1 MSGPLYCQRKGTAL
15 ATIATTLAGAT
26 PRSTL
31 SIRLKT
37 AFGLGSIAEGV
48 AFTTNNT
55 FLLLFYNQV
64 LGLSPG
70 LVGLA
75 LSAGLI
81 VNAVFDPLVG
91 SWSDRTATRL
101 GRRHPFMYAAILPV
115 ALCYVAVYHPPEWF
129 GGTGQLVWLAV
140 MNTLLLQAMT
150 LFHTPHLAL
159 GAEMSNDYI
168 ERSSVM
174 NYNTFCL
181 WIGDTLGL
189 VIALRIFFAAGPGF
203 TNGALDPSRY
213 LAYSL
218 FMGGSIMVLLF
229 LSSWWTRSQ
238 IARLP
243 KPGAAIERITL
254 RRFATDISYV
264 MRNRNYVVLL
274 CALLATSLMIG
285 TRNGL
290 GFYAS
295 TYYWQ
300 LDPNQYSTFY
310 AFGTAGG
317 YILGGLIVKR
327 LHKKFDKR
335 WTGAASSLGYAVLP
349 AIPLGLGYIGVLS
362 STTPGL
368 LFVLIALAVLQY
380 APYSIV
386 STTVRSALAD
396 IADEIELK
404 FGVRQEGLLYA
415 ARTFFQRVDT
425 ALGTALAG
433 LVLELVAFPA
443 KAVPGKVA
451 HDALQG
457 LAAAYL
463 LATIPGVVAALFYT
477 MMRVTRE
484 THAATKAAIAERD
497 QAVS

>member
-1 MSGPLYCQRKGTAL
+1 M
-15 ATIATTLAGAT
+15 ATT
-26 PRSTL
+26 RSPIAAAMPAPVTL
-31 SIRLKT
+31 SIGIKT
-37 AFGLGSIAEGV
+37 AFGLGSIAEGI

-64 LGLSPG
+64 LGLSPA

-91 SWSDRTATRL
+91 SWSDRTWTRW
-101 GRRHPFMYAAILPV
+101 GRRHPFMVVAILPV
-115 ALCYVAVYHPPEWF
+115 GLCYLAVYHPPDGF
-129 GGTGQLVWLAV
+129 GVTGQLIWLAV
-140 MNTLLLQAMT
+140 TNTLLLQAMT

-159 GAEMSNDYI
+159 GAEMSNDYL

-189 VIALRIFFAAGPGF
+189 VIALRVFFAAGPGF

-218 FMGGSIMVLLF
+218 FMSGAIMALLF
-229 LSSWWTRSQ
+229 LSTWWTRSL

-243 KPGAAIERITL
+243 KPIAVVERFTP

-300 LDPNQYSTFY
+300 LGPNDYSTFY

-327 LHKKFDKR
+327 LHKRFDKR
-335 WTGAASSLGYAVLP
+335 WTGAAASLGYAVLP
-349 AIPLGLGYIGVLS
+349 AIPLFLGYIGVMS
-362 STTPGL
+362 PTTPGL
-368 LFVLIALAVLQY
+368 LYILIALAVLHY
-380 APYSIV
+380 APYSII

-433 LVLELVAFPA
+433 WVLSLVDFPA
-443 KAVPGKVA
+443 KAVPGQVA
-451 HDALQG
+451 QQALDG

-463 LATIPGVVAALFYT
+463 IATIPGVIAALFYT
-477 MMRVTRE
+477 MMRVTRD
-484 THAATKAAIAERD
+484 THAATQAAIAKR
-497 QAVS
+497 AASSA

>member
-1 MSGPLYCQRKGTAL
+1 MPGEDGPS
-15 ATIATTLAGAT
+15 IATA
-26 PRSTL
+26 RL
-31 SIRLKT
+31 SIHLKT
-37 AFGLGSIAEGV
+37 AFGLGSTAEGI

-64 LGLSPG
+64 LGLSPA
-70 LVGLA
+70 LVGVA

-91 SWSDRTATRL
+91 SWSDRTRSRF
-101 GRRHPFMYAAILPV
+101 GRRHPFMFAAMVPV
-115 ALCYVAVYHPPEWF
+115 ALCYVALYHPPTSW
-129 GGTGQLVWLAV
+129 GDTSQLVWLAV

-159 GAEMSNDYI
+159 GAELSNDYL

-189 VIALRIFFAAGPGF
+189 VIALRVFFAAGPGF

-213 LAYSL
+213 LAYSF

-243 KPGAAIERITL
+243 TPTQPVERITL
-254 RRFATDISYV
+254 RRFVGDIGFV

-300 LDPNQYSTFY
+300 LDPKDYSTFY

-327 LHKKFDKR
+327 LHRKFDKR
-335 WTGAASSLGYAVLP
+335 WTGAAASLGYAILP
-349 AIPLGLGYIGVLS
+349 AIPLGLGYIGVMS
-362 STTPGL
+362 PTTPGL
-368 LFVLIALAVLQY
+368 LYVLIALAVLQY

-386 STTVRSALAD
+386 STTIRSALAD
-396 IADEIELK
+396 IADEVELK
-404 FGVRQEGLLYA
+404 FGVRQEGLLFA

-433 LVLELVAFPA
+433 WVLTLVAFPA
-443 KAVPGKVA
+443 KAVPGQVPQG
-451 HDALQG
+451 ALQG
-457 LAAAYL
+457 LAAAYV
-463 LATIPGVVAALFYT
+463 LATIPGVIAAFFYT
-477 MMRVTRE
+477 MMRVTRD
-484 THAATKAAIAERD
+484 THAATQAAIAERRN
-497 QAVS
+497 APLETPTA

>member
-1 MSGPLYCQRKGTAL
+1 MAL
-15 ATIATTLAGAT
+15 TVVAT
-26 PRSTL
+26 PRVETTSPVAP
-31 SIRLKT
+31 SVRLKI

-64 LGLSPG
+64 LGLSPA

-75 LSAGLI
+75 LSAGLM

-91 SWSDRTATRL
+91 SWSDRTWTRC
-101 GRRHPFMYAAILPV
+101 GRRHPFMFAAILPV
-115 ALCYVAVYHPPEWF
+115 ALCYVAIYHPPSWF
-129 GGTGQLVWLAV
+129 GANGQLVWLAV
-140 MNTLLLQAMT
+140 MNTLLLQALT

-174 NYNTFCL
+174 NYNTLCL

-189 VIALRIFFAAGPGF
+189 VIALQLFFAAGPGF

-218 FMGGSIMVLLF
+218 FMGGSLMILLF
-229 LSSWWTRSQ
+229 LSSWWTRSL
-238 IARLP
+238 IAQLP
-243 KPGAAIERITL
+243 KPAAVIEPITV

-290 GFYAS
+290 SFYVS

-300 LDPNQYSTFY
+300 LSNNQISIWY

-327 LHKKFDKR
+327 LHKRFDKR
-335 WTGAASSLGYAVLP
+335 WTGAASSLGYALLP
-349 AIPLGLGYIGVLS
+349 AIPLALGYMGVMS
-362 STTPGL
+362 PTTPGL
-368 LFVLIALAVLQY
+368 LYILIGLAVLQY

-425 ALGTALAG
+425 ALGTAFAG
-433 LVLELVAFPA
+433 WVLTMIAFPA
-443 KAVPGKVA
+443 KAVPGKIA
-451 HDALQG
+451 AEALQG
-457 LAAAYL
+457 LASAYL
-463 LATIPGVVAALFYT
+463 LASIPGIIAAVFYT

-484 THAATKAAIAERD
+484 SHAATQAAIAERSK
-497 QAVS
+497 AAS

>member
-1 MSGPLYCQRKGTAL
+1 M
-15 ATIATTLAGAT
+15 TLAAT
-26 PRSTL
+26 ASPTKTPSAIL
-31 SIRLKT
+31 PVGLKT
-37 AFGLGSIAEGV
+37 AFGLGSIAEGI

-64 LGLSPG
+64 MGLSPA

-91 SWSDRTATRL
+91 SWSDRTRTRL
-101 GRRHPFMYAAILPV
+101 GRRHPFMFAAILPV
-115 ALCYVAVYHPPEWF
+115 ALCYIAVYHPPDWF
-129 GGTGQLVWLAV
+129 GPTGQLVWLAV
-140 MNTLLLQAMT
+140 VNTLLLQAMT

-159 GAEMSNDYI
+159 GAEMSNDYL

-181 WIGDTLGL
+181 WIGDVLGL
-189 VIALRIFFAAGPGF
+189 VIALRVFFAAGPGF
-203 TNGALDPSRY
+203 TNGALDPGRY

-243 KPGAAIERITL
+243 EPTTVAEPITL
-254 RRFATDISYV
+254 RRFFGDITYV
-264 MRNRNYVVLL
+264 LRNRNYVVLL

-290 GFYAS
+290 SFYVS

-300 LDPNQYSTFY
+300 LDNNQISTWY

-327 LHKKFDKR
+327 LHRKFDKR
-335 WTGAASSLGYAVLP
+335 WTGAAASLGYAVLP
-349 AIPLGLGYIGVLS
+349 AIPLGLGYMGVMS
-362 STTPGL
+362 PTTPGL
-368 LFVLIALAVLQY
+368 LYLLIALAVLQY

-425 ALGTALAG
+425 AIGTALAG
-433 LVLELVAFPA
+433 WVLAVIAFPA
-443 KAVPGKVA
+443 KAVPGKIA
-451 HDALQG
+451 PEALQG

-463 LATIPGVVAALFYT
+463 LATVPGVIAAMFYT
-477 MMRVTRE
+477 MMRVTRAS
-484 THAATKAAIAERD
+484 HAATQAAIAERSKT
-497 QAVS
+497 VS

>member
-1 MSGPLYCQRKGTAL
+1 MTVVEAPLLGKAPPAAPSMRM
-15 ATIATTLAGAT
+15 
-26 PRSTL
+26 
-31 SIRLKT
+31 KT
-37 AFGLGSIAEGV
+37 AFGLGSIAEGI

-64 LGLSPG
+64 LGLSPA

-91 SWSDRTATRL
+91 SWTDRTWTRW
-101 GRRHPFMYAAILPV
+101 GRRHPFMFAAILPI
-115 ALCYVAVYHPPEWF
+115 ALCYVAVYHPPNWF
-129 GGTGQLVWLAV
+129 GTSGQLVWLAV

-159 GAEMSNDYI
+159 GAEMSNDYL

-174 NYNTFCL
+174 NYNTLCL
-181 WIGDTLGL
+181 WIGDTMGL
-189 VIALRIFFAAGPGF
+189 VIALRVFFAAGPGF

-213 LAYSL
+213 LSYSF

-238 IARLP
+238 IARFP
-243 KPGAAIERITL
+243 KPAAVVERLTL

-274 CALLATSLMIG
+274 FALLATSLMIG

-290 GFYAS
+290 GFYIS

-300 LDPNQYSTFY
+300 LNPNQYSTFY

-335 WTGAASSLGYAVLP
+335 WTGAASSLGYAILP
-349 AIPLGLGYIGVLS
+349 AIPLGLGYFGVMS
-362 STTPGL
+362 PTTPGL
-368 LFVLIALAVLQY
+368 LFMLIALAVLHY

-433 LVLELVAFPA
+433 WVLTLVAFPA

-451 HDALQG
+451 QEALQG

-463 LATIPGVVAALFYT
+463 LATIPGVVAAIFYT
-477 MMRVTRE
+477 MMRVTRD
-484 THAATKAAIAERD
+484 THAVTQAAIAER
-497 QAVS
+497 AASPS